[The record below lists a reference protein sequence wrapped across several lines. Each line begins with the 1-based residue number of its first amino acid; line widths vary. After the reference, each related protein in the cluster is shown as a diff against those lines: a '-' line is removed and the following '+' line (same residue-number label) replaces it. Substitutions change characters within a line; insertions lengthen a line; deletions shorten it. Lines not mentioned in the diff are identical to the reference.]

1 MKDQGSKDHDVAEPD
16 SGAKLEAQ
24 IYDRIHAAIFDRK
37 LAPGARLVE
46 EQLAEVF
53 NVGRSRIR
61 VVLQALAREKIV
73 ILHRNKGAAVAHPG
87 VAEAREVF
95 AARRLVETSLVRQ
108 LVDVIDDR
116 GLKRLKAHLRREDAA
131 ERRGDRSAEMR
142 TSHDFHML
150 LGELSGNTVI
160 SDIMK
165 ELLVRSAL
173 ITAIY
178 ERRDAQVC
186 SQCDHRKLIELIEQ
200 GDAEKVARAMHKHL
214 IDVESFLMLEE
225 EKKMILD
232 LRDVFAS

>member
-1 MKDQGSKDHDVAEPD
+1 MTDLSGKEPEKAERD
-16 SGAKLEAQ
+16 SGASLEAE

-53 NVGRSRIR
+53 DVGRSRIR
-61 VVLQALAREKIV
+61 VVLQALARDKIV
-73 ILHRNKGAAVAHPG
+73 NLHRNKGASVAHPG

-116 GLKRLKAHLRREDAA
+116 GLKRLKAHLRKEDAA

-150 LGELSGNTVI
+150 LGELSGNSVVI
-160 SDIMK
+160 GIMK

-178 ERRDAQVC
+178 ERRDAHVC
-186 SQCDHRKLIELIEQ
+186 SQCDHRMLIDLIEQ
-200 GDAEKVARAMHKHL
+200 GNAEKVARAMHKHL
-214 IDVESFLMLEE
+214 IDVESYLALEE
-225 EKKMILD
+225 ERKMILD
-232 LRDVFAS
+232 LHEVFSS